1 MIAEY
6 GHMPRPTWAAVLY
19 LLSETLDRVQASVDR
34 YAAGYGVETR
44 PIFEAKLT
52 YKVLT
57 HEEVGQAMKLSA
69 RIHPKVERQIVNGKN
84 IVRTAPRV
92 EDLPL
97 VFVRFDRQHWGM
109 LDGRH
114 RADKWRRR
122 PGLYG
127 AVVLDV

>member
-1 MIAEY
+1 MRADL
-6 GHMPRPTWAAVLY
+6 GHMPRPTWDGVLY
-19 LLSETLDRVQASVDR
+19 LLAETLDRVQASVDR

-44 PIFEAKLT
+44 NIFDAEIT

-57 HEEVGQAMKLSA
+57 HEEVGKAMKLSA
-69 RIHPKVERQIVNGKN
+69 RIHPKVERQIVKGQN
-84 IVRTAPRV
+84 IVRSEPRI

-97 VFVRFDRQHWGM
+97 VFVRFDRKHWGM

-114 RADKWRRR
+114 RADKWRHR